1 MFPASRDRSSGAPRK
16 RGWTRGALC
25 AAQAEVSRCVAD
37 GRVSRVREGRV
48 VDLMMEICRADSA
61 PLKEGPVFHIVK
73 RALIELGFE
82 VHEDERRLRL
92 GGEVGNLIATKP
104 GQGGGEGWPPVMFSA
119 HLDRVEGG
127 TGVRPRVVDGRV
139 RSDGSTILGADD
151 AAGRSRSSKPA
162 GRWRKAAL
170 RGPHRTGAHHRGGD
184 RPGRGGPRGPLPA
197 QEQDGVCPGRR
208 RAGGDHHHRGADPVH
223 HRSGVLRPRRP
234 AGMAPERGISAI
246 KMAALAVSRMRLGR
260 IDADTT
266 ANVGYIAG
274 GGATNIVPERATI
287 RAEARSLERER
298 VERQVAPHDP
308 GHRRGGPFGG
318 GQRPLERTVRVL
330 EGFRLDPDAEPVR
343 RAVRAAKSLGLAPRL
358 KSTGG
363 GSDANI
369 FNAKGIPTRCWVSA
383 TRPSTRGRRTCPST
397 SWFSSPGWWW
407 RWHVSGSRSVKEGLG
422 APVRTLMGLALLAAV
437 AAFPLVDLD
446 PLAKVLAGPAGKWR
460 CCRRSTG
467 ISRCS
472 ASG

>member
-1 MFPASRDRSSGAPRK
+1 MSLTD
-16 RGWTRGALC
+16 AL
-25 AAQAEVSRCVAD
+25 
-37 GRVSRVREGRV
+37 SRVREERV

-82 VHEDERRLRL
+82 VHEDDAGRRL

-151 AAGRSRSSKPA
+151 AAGLAAIVEACRALAESGAPAAPIELVLTIGEEIGLVGAAHADLSRLRSKTGFVLDADGPVGTIITA
-162 GRWRKAAL
+162 APTQYTIEAEFFGRAA
-170 RGPHRTGAHHRGGD
+170 H
-184 RPGRGGPRGPLPA
+184 
-197 QEQDGVCPGRR
+197 
-208 RAGGDHHHRGADPVH
+208 
-223 HRSGVLRPRRP
+223 

-298 VERQVAPHDP
+298 VERQVAHMIQAIDEAA
-308 GHRRGGPFGG
+308 RSAGGSARWNV
-318 GQRPLERTVRVL
+318 QLEY

-343 RAVRAAKSLGLAPRL
+343 RAVRAAESLGLAPRL

-369 FNAKGIPTRCWVSA
+369 FNAKGIPTAVLGVGYEA
-383 TRPSTRGRRTCPST
+383 IHTREESM
-397 SWFSSPGWWW
+397 
-407 RWHVSGSRSVKEGLG
+407 
-422 APVRTLMGLALLAAV
+422 PVDQLVLLARMVV
-437 AAFPLVDLD
+437 A
-446 PLAKVLAGPAGKWR
+446 LA
-460 CCRRSTG
+460 
-467 ISRCS
+467 S
-472 ASG
+472 APGA